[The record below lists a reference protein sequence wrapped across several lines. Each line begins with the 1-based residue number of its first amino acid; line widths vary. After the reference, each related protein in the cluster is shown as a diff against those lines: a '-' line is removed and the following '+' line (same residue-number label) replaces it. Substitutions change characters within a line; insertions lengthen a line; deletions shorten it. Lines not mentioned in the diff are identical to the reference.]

1 MFSLRLPVLSDG
13 APVGK
18 LYLSMNSHATE
29 DAIFRSLLFLS
40 LRKILDENLFD
51 SSYMDLVLGG
61 KILRFVKI
69 RADPQPAQRAK
80 KFFFLV
86 EILV

>member
-51 SSYMDLVLGG
+51 SSLDLLGG
-61 KILRFVKI
+61 KILRLEPTPSP
-69 RADPQPAQRAK
+69 RSGQ

>member
-51 SSYMDLVLGG
+51 SSYGPSWREDTQ
-61 KILRFVKI
+61 I

-80 KFFFLV
+80 KIFFLV

>member
-40 LRKILDENLFD
+40 LRKKILDENLFD
-51 SSYMDLVLGG
+51 SS
-61 KILRFVKI
+61 
-69 RADPQPAQRAK
+69 
-80 KFFFLV
+80 
-86 EILV
+86 

>member
-40 LRKILDENLFD
+40 LRKILDENLFFD
-51 SSYMDLVLGG
+51 SSSTLHYGPWREDTQ
-61 KILRFVKI
+61 I

-80 KFFFLV
+80 KIFFLV

>member
-40 LRKILDENLFD
+40 LRKILDENLFFD
-51 SSYMDLVLGG
+51 FEPPPLYMDLGG
-61 KILRFVKI
+61 KILRLEPTPRS
-69 RADPQPAQRAK
+69 RAAGK
-80 KFFFLV
+80 KNLFP
-86 EILV
+86 

>member
-51 SSYMDLVLGG
+51 SSLDLLGG
-61 KILRFVKI
+61 KILRLEPTPSP
-69 RADPQPAQRAK
+69 RSGQK
-80 KFFFLV
+80 KSFF
-86 EILV
+86 

>member
-40 LRKILDENLFD
+40 LRKILDENT
-51 SSYMDLVLGG
+51 
-61 KILRFVKI
+61 
-69 RADPQPAQRAK
+69 PQPAAGK
-80 KFFFLV
+80 KNLFSSRNFSIKLD
-86 EILV
+86 EIFRYYLR